1 MVERGNKVGGRWG
14 RRERADGMQKQVSNF
29 EQTRVTSCWHAL
41 LAADMLYEQVSN
53 FEQTVDWRHFSRQSK
68 TIARHAA
75 HQRQGG
81 GGQRTRSCICSCV
94 RRETEVQSRTPVLL
108 EISGTEVRQIS
119 NEWY

>member
-1 MVERGNKVGGRWG
+1 VVERGNKVGGRWG

-81 GGQRTRSCICSCV
+81 GGGEDEELHMLMCEEGDGGSVANTGAV
-94 RRETEVQSRTPVLL
+94 R
-108 EISGTEVRQIS
+108 
-119 NEWY
+119 N